1 MNDKAI
7 EDLSPTGF
15 GLTYH
20 GYIPFIISLR
30 LVQLGFSFKF
40 LADKFLHTGLKDSKS
55 LLAER
60 FEYVGKSGGWLML
73 MSNLVTGFLDD

>member
-20 GYIPFIISLR
+20 GYIPSIISLR
-30 LVQLGFSFKF
+30 LVQLGLSFKF

-73 MSNLVTGFLDD
+73 MSNLVTGFLDN